1 MQVHFERAPPRA
13 NVTLCEGP
21 ERTDHARIVDQ
32 QIDRSQRVLDV
43 GEGAIDRRRIGHVG
57 RKGARLAAR
66 SLDQRHGLGKLRFRA
81 RHDGDGIAG
90 RRQRLGK
97 GAAQPAATAGYDRDL
112 HDALTASRTLA
123 SCRAQVRCA
132 IFAIVFVV
140 ATTWQVHMT
149 REHGFA
155 ARLREWRQRRG
166 WSQLDLAARA
176 DISQRHLSFLELATR
191 RAQPRHGAPPGG
203 ALDIPLRQHNALLL
217 AAGFAPVWQETDLGA
232 PELADVRHALDYI
245 LAQQEPFPAV
255 AVDRHWNLLKAND
268 GAVRLVE
275 FLVGPLAPDAKV
287 NLADALVGPDVLR
300 PYLLN
305 WADVVGYFI
314 RSVEADAAADGR
326 AETAALLE
334 RLLAYEGVRP
344 LLKAAA
350 TGAAAGPVL
359 PMHFRKGEVSLQ
371 LFTTIATLGT
381 PQDITLQEL
390 RIESFFPMNRETA
403 LVLRGWAAK
412 K

>member
-1 MQVHFERAPPRA
+1 M
-13 NVTLCEGP
+13 
-21 ERTDHARIVDQ
+21 
-32 QIDRSQRVLDV
+32 
-43 GEGAIDRRRIGHVG
+43 
-57 RKGARLAAR
+57 
-66 SLDQRHGLGKLRFRA
+66 
-81 RHDGDGIAG
+81 
-90 RRQRLGK
+90 
-97 GAAQPAATAGYDRDL
+97 
-112 HDALTASRTLA
+112 
-123 SCRAQVRCA
+123 
-132 IFAIVFVV
+132 
-140 ATTWQVHMT
+140 M

-166 WSQLDLAARA
+166 WSQLDLAGRA
-176 DISQRHLSFLELATR
+176 DISQRHLSFLELA
-191 RAQPRHGAPPGG
+191 RAAPSRDMVLRL
-203 ALDIPLRQHNALLL
+203 ATTLDIPLRQHNALLL

-232 PELADVRHALDYI
+232 PELSEVRNALDYI

-314 RSVEADAAADGR
+314 RNVEADAAADGR

-350 TGAAAGPVL
+350 MGAAAGPVL
-359 PMHFRKGEVSLQ
+359 PMHFRKGEISLQ